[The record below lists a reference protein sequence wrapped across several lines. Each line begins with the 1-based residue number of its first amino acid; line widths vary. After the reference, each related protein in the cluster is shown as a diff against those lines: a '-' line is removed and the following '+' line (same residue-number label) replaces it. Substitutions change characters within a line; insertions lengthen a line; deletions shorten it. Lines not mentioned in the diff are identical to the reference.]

1 MLHLQKGRSLP
12 SIVLDMNDINKLIFK
27 CSTVP
32 QMALQFLNQS
42 FNAVVNYSNRG
53 GDDKTEKR

>member
-1 MLHLQKGRSLP
+1 MNYIH
-12 SIVLDMNDINKLIFK
+12 VNDIVN